1 MSICSIFACLGFA
14 NSSFQNGDVL
24 SDGGDYDSAA
34 YAKFQGRPH
43 AEVKAELLKM
53 HPGNFGA
60 RNVLGFRD

>member
-1 MSICSIFACLGFA
+1 MFACLGFA
-14 NSSFQNGDVL
+14 NGQIGDVL
-24 SDGGDYDSAA
+24 VDGGDYDSAA

-53 HPGNFGA
+53 HPGNFCA